1 MTVINES
8 ALRSYV
14 AVIKVVGVGGGGMNA
29 VNRMIDSGIRG
40 VEFIAINTDA
50 QALLMSEADVKLNI
64 GGELTKGLGAGAD
77 PSVGKMAADD
87 NREEIEEA
95 LAGSDLVFVTA
106 GEGGGTGTGAAP
118 VVAEIARNL
127 DALTVAVVT
136 RPFGFEGHRRS
147 KLAEQGIATLREA
160 VDAMI
165 VIPNDNLLQEADR
178 STTMVEAF
186 AMADQV
192 LTDGVNGI
200 AQIIT
205 NPGLINVDFAD
216 VKTVLGGAGA
226 AVLGIGRASGE
237 SRAVQAAQQAMS
249 SPLLETTMEGAK
261 GVLLS
266 ISGPA
271 DMTLAEVSE
280 AARAVQEHAES
291 DAEIIFGAT
300 PDESTGEEV
309 RVTVIAAG
317 VGKRS
322 GDQPASSAPR
332 RTGYTDRPDG
342 GFRAAASDDPL
353 DIPDWLRE

>member
-8 ALRSYV
+8 PLRSYV
-14 AVIKVVGVGGGGMNA
+14 AVIKVVGVGGGGTNA
-29 VNRMIDSGIRG
+29 VNRMIEAGIRG
-40 VEFIAINTDA
+40 VEFVAVNTDA

-77 PSVGKMAADD
+77 PSVGRSAAED
-87 NREEIEEA
+87 NREQIEEA

-118 VVAEIARNL
+118 VVADVARNL

-147 KLAEQGIATLREA
+147 KLAEQGIAALREA

-165 VIPNDNLLQEADR
+165 VIPNDNLLAEADR
-178 STTMVEAF
+178 STTMMEAF

-205 NPGLINVDFAD
+205 TPGLINVDFAD

-237 SRAVQAAQQAMS
+237 SRALQAAQQAMS
-249 SPLLETTMEGAK
+249 SPLLETTMDGAT

-266 ISGPA
+266 ICGPP

-280 AARAVQEHAES
+280 AAMAVQEHAES
-291 DAEIIFGAT
+291 DAQIIFGAT
-300 PDESTGEEV
+300 SDESVGEEV

-317 VGKRS
+317 VGSPSAGPPGS
-322 GDQPASSAPR
+322 GASR
-332 RTGYTDRPDG
+332 RTPYSDRSETV
-342 GFRAAASDDPL
+342 FRSAEDDPL
-353 DIPDWLRE
+353 DIPDWLQE

>member
-1 MTVINES
+1 M
-8 ALRSYV
+8 V
-14 AVIKVVGVGGGGMNA
+14 A
-29 VNRMIDSGIRG
+29 D
-40 VEFIAINTDA
+40 
-50 QALLMSEADVKLNI
+50 
-64 GGELTKGLGAGAD
+64 
-77 PSVGKMAADD
+77 
-87 NREEIEEA
+87 
-95 LAGSDLVFVTA
+95 
-106 GEGGGTGTGAAP
+106 
-118 VVAEIARNL
+118 IARNL
-127 DALTVAVVT
+127 GALTVAVVT

-147 KLAEQGIATLREA
+147 KLAEQGIAALREA

-178 STTMVEAF
+178 STTMMEAF

-205 NPGLINVDFAD
+205 TPGLINVDFAD

-237 SRAVQAAQQAMS
+237 SRALQAAQQAMS
-249 SPLLETTMEGAK
+249 SPLLETTMDGAT

-266 ISGPA
+266 ISGPP

-280 AARAVQEHAES
+280 AAMAVQEHAES
-291 DAEIIFGAT
+291 DAQIIFGAT
-300 PDESTGEEV
+300 SDESVGEEV

-317 VGKRS
+317 VGSPS
-322 GDQPASSAPR
+322 GGPSGSGTSRRPR
-332 RTGYTDRPDG
+332 YTDRPESV
-342 GFRAAASDDPL
+342 FRSAEEDPL

>member
-1 MTVINES
+1 M
-8 ALRSYV
+8 
-14 AVIKVVGVGGGGMNA
+14 AVIKVVGVGGGGTNA
-29 VNRMIDSGIRG
+29 VNRMIEAGIRG
-40 VEFIAINTDA
+40 VEFVAVNTDA

-77 PSVGKMAADD
+77 PSVGRSAAED
-87 NREEIEEA
+87 NREQIEEA

-118 VVAEIARNL
+118 VVADVARNL

-147 KLAEQGIATLREA
+147 KLAEQGIAALREA

-165 VIPNDNLLQEADR
+165 VIPNDNLLAEADR
-178 STTMVEAF
+178 STTMMEAF

-205 NPGLINVDFAD
+205 TPGLINVDFAD

-237 SRAVQAAQQAMS
+237 SRALQAAQQAMS
-249 SPLLETTMEGAK
+249 SPLLETTMDGAT

-266 ISGPA
+266 ICGPP

-280 AARAVQEHAES
+280 AAMAVQEHAES
-291 DAEIIFGAT
+291 DAQIIFGAT
-300 PDESTGEEV
+300 SDESVGEEV

-317 VGKRS
+317 VGSPSAGPPGS
-322 GDQPASSAPR
+322 GASR
-332 RTGYTDRPDG
+332 RTPYSDRSETV
-342 GFRAAASDDPL
+342 FRSAEDDPL
-353 DIPDWLRE
+353 DIPDWLQE

>member
-8 ALRSYV
+8 PLRSYV
-14 AVIKVVGVGGGGMNA
+14 AVIKVVGVGGGGNNA
-29 VNRMIDSGIRG
+29 VNRMIEAGIRG
-40 VEFIAINTDA
+40 VEFLAVNTDA

-64 GGELTKGLGAGAD
+64 GGDLTRGLGAGAD
-77 PSVGKMAADD
+77 PLVGKTAAED
-87 NREEIEEA
+87 NREQIEEA

-118 VVAEIARNL
+118 VVADIARNL
-127 DALTVAVVT
+127 GALTVAVVT

-147 KLAEQGIATLREA
+147 KLAEQGIAALREA

-165 VIPNDNLLQEADR
+165 VIPNDNLLAEADR
-178 STTMVEAF
+178 STTMMEAF

-216 VKTVLGGAGA
+216 VKTVLGDAGG

-249 SPLLETTMEGAK
+249 SPLLETTMDGAT

-266 ISGPA
+266 ICGPP

-280 AARAVQEHAES
+280 AALAVQEHAES
-291 DAEIIFGAT
+291 DAQIIFGAT
-300 PDESTGEEV
+300 SDESVGEEV

-317 VGKRS
+317 VGS
-322 GDQPASSAPR
+322 ASSGPSVSGASAR
-332 RTGYTDRPDG
+332 RRYTDRSESV
-342 GFRAAASDDPL
+342 FRGAEEDPL